1 MLTHMIRLLLI
12 GACIVLVAGGYTV
25 RFIDRALNAPPVPKA
40 AVAQVDEPRA
50 PVHSGR
56 TLTLNSG
63 RNGHFEAEARIS
75 GRPLDFIV
83 DTGASLVI
91 LRASD
96 AARINIRPMRSE
108 YTAIVSTA
116 NGKINAARATLDRV
130 EVGGITV
137 FDVSAL
143 VLPDEALSRNLLG
156 MSFLSK
162 LRRYEVA
169 NGRLVLEQ

>member
-1 MLTHMIRLLLI
+1 MIRLFLI
-12 GACIVLVAGGYTV
+12 VASVVLIAGGYAV
-25 RFIDRALNAPPVPKA
+25 RYLEHVLDASKPTAA
-40 AVAQVDEPRA
+40 AVQIDEPRA

-56 TLTLNSG
+56 TLTLTTG
-63 RNGHFEAEARIS
+63 RDGHYEAEARIL
-75 GRPLDFIV
+75 GRPIDFIV

-96 AARINIRPMRSE
+96 AARIGIRPMRNE
-108 YTAIVSTA
+108 YTATVSTA

-130 EVGGITV
+130 ELGGITV
-137 FDVSAL
+137 RDVPAL
-143 VLPDEALSRNLLG
+143 VLPDEALWRNLLG